1 MFNNKLKKE
10 AMQETEEAV
19 KIYDIAF
26 ENMIKKITELYDDK
40 WLGVEILKEVEK
52 YVELLA
58 NKPYEIE
65 KRIEETNC
73 RRKTFEKEV
82 QELEKESEKY
92 EKYSR
97 CATGAGMASFGP
109 TAAMA
114 VATTF
119 GAASTGTAL
128 TSLSGAAATN
138 AALAWLGGGAL
149 TAGGSGIAAGQA
161 FLAMAGPVG
170 WTLGG
175 ALLVGSGIL
184 TSSKNKKIAEKAEEQ
199 TKEIKNATDKVR
211 RNKKK
216 AEAEIEVLLPLLR
229 GVKVTLK
236 ELKELNKAD
245 YNLFTI
251 EEKDKLICLVNSSES
266 LSKRIEDKLVQ

>member
-1 MFNNKLKKE
+1 MFNNKLKKV

-82 QELEKESEKY
+82 QKLEKESEKY

-97 CATGAGMASFGP
+97 CAAGAGMASFGP
-109 TAAMA
+109 TAILAVLTNFGPMA
-114 VATTF
+114 SA
-119 GAASTGTAL
+119 GLAGT
-128 TSLSGAAATN
+128 AATN
-138 AALAWLGGGAL
+138 ATLAWVFGGSVA
-149 TAGGSGIAAGQA
+149 AGGSALIPTI
-161 FLAMAGPVG
+161 LTLSGPVG

-184 TSSKNKKIAEKAEEQ
+184 NSSKNKKIAEKAEEQ

-236 ELKELNKAD
+236 ELKELNKVD

-251 EEKDKLICLVNSSES
+251 EEKDKLICLVNSSEA